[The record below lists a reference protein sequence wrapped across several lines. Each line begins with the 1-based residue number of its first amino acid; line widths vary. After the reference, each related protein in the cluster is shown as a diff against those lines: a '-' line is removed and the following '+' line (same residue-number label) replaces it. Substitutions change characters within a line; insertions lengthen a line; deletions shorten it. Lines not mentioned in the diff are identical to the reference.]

1 MTTQNEER
9 EEMRQQIRAEWR
21 QILAKWTGT
30 APRKARGQATYI
42 CPLCGNGSGADGDGI
57 AENPKSTTGAG
68 LKCFKCGFAGDIV
81 DLYQRTTGAD
91 HNTALKELAEQIGYT
106 ADGVTADKKKSFPL
120 SAQKSTATPSTEET
134 PSADFT
140 EYFKLCQK
148 RLTDPRAVA
157 YLEKRGISLKTAK
170 RLHIGYDGLA
180 DPANAPGALA
190 DDDSR
195 KKYTAP
201 RIIIPTNK
209 GHYVTRAI
217 DDNMP
222 DKYKKLQSKES
233 KSGVFGWRQL
243 NDKLPQIFVCEGAFD
258 ALSILDAGAHAIA
271 LNSTANTGLLLDILR
286 NDPPRETVFI
296 LCLDNDKGGE
306 GATPRLEKGLDELKV
321 LHTRADICGGC
332 KDPNEAYTTDREAF
346 IQALTEA
353 AKSAEEIRAQQ
364 TETAAED
371 PAEDLTEE
379 EPPRMT
385 GAEML
390 QAFLEA
396 VQERDFEPIPT
407 GIKALDRALQGGFIR
422 KTLVTLGAA
431 PGMGK
436 TALAQW
442 ILENMAEAGH
452 NVLYINLEMA
462 REQLLARSI
471 SRIAYTREGAS
482 VTALKVMRGY
492 EWTDKEREIITKA
505 ADYYRERIAENFLY
519 NPPGTTAE
527 LQRILA
533 TMEREA
539 EHARA
544 EGKPVPIVCID
555 YLQIIDCGKRETAE
569 GIKAALNA
577 FKDFARDNDTIV
589 LLIVANNR
597 ASNASGT
604 AELESGRDT
613 SALEY
618 SGDTVL
624 GLTYTAI
631 DDREKY
637 IFYEN
642 DEKGRTTSR
651 TTSEKKIPYTLEIIR
666 QERRRAYEEGKPVP
680 DVCRRLSLK
689 VNKNRFGDAGRVARL
704 VFDGAHSTFREAG
717 AFTVPEQEE
726 TAPAGWTG
734 H

>member
-9 EEMRQQIRAEWR
+9 EEMRQQIRAR
-21 QILAKWTGT
+21 VSCLNYLKKSKHGL
-30 APRKARGQATYI
+30 YC
-42 CPLCGNGSGADGDGI
+42 CPFCGSGNGRN
-57 AENPKSTTGAG
+57 ETGAV
-68 LKCFKCGFAGDIV
+68 KYYPDTNTICCFAGCAGGDNKGKMYDVI
-81 DLYQRTTGAD
+81 DLYQNATGAD
-91 HNTALKELAEQIGYT
+91 HNTALQELAEQIGFT
-106 ADGVTADKKKSFPL
+106 ANGVTADKKKSFPL
-120 SAQKSTATPSTEET
+120 SAQKSTAAPSTEET

-140 EYFKLCQK
+140 EYFKLCQE
-148 RLTDPRAVA
+148 RLNNPRAVA
-157 YLEKRGISLKTAK
+157 YLEKRGISLETAK
-170 RLHIGYDGLA
+170 RAHIGYDGLA

-190 DDDSR
+190 DDDAR
-195 KKYTAP
+195 KTHTAP
-201 RIIIPTNK
+201 RIIVPTNK
-209 GHYVTRAI
+209 GHYVARRI
-217 DDNMP
+217 DNIKDFAKMNP
-222 DKYKKLQSKES
+222 AGSTP
-233 KSGVFGWRQL
+233 GVFGWRQL
-243 NDKLPQIFVCEGAFD
+243 NSKLPRIFVCEGVFD
-258 ALSILDAGAHAIA
+258 ALSIIDAGAHAIA
-271 LNSTANTGLLLDILR
+271 LNSTANTGLLLDMLR
-286 NDPPRETVFI
+286 TDPPRETVFI

-332 KDPNEAYTTDREAF
+332 KDPNEAYTTDRETF

-353 AKSAEEIRAQQ
+353 AKSAEEIRAQHA
-364 TETAAED
+364 ETVAED

-390 QAFLEA
+390 QSFLSA

-471 SRIAYTREGAS
+471 SRLAYTREGAS

-527 LQRILA
+527 LQKILA

-631 DDREKY
+631 DDREQYTVK
-637 IFYEN
+637 EQTRN
-642 DEKGRTTSR
+642 NGVT
-651 TTSEKKIPYTLEIIR
+651 EKKIPYTLELIR
-666 QERRRAYEEGKPVP
+666 QERRKAYEEGKPVP
-680 DVCRRLSLK
+680 EVCRRLSLK

-704 VFDGAHSTFREAG
+704 VFDGEHSTFTEAG

-726 TAPAGWTG
+726 TAPARWSG

>member
-9 EEMRQQIRAEWR
+9 EEMRQQIRAAWR

-91 HNTALKELAEQIGYT
+91 HNTALKELAEQIGFT
-106 ADGVTADKKKSFPL
+106 ANGTADKKKSFPL
-120 SAQKSTATPSTEET
+120 SVQKSTATPSTEET

-140 EYFKLCQK
+140 EYFKLCQE
-148 RLTDPRAVA
+148 RLTNPRAVA
-157 YLEKRGISLKTAK
+157 YLEKRGISLETAK

-209 GHYVTRAI
+209 GHYVARRI
-217 DDNMP
+217 DNVKD
-222 DKYKKLQSKES
+222 YKKMNPDGSKP
-233 KSGVFGWRQL
+233 GVFGWRQL
-243 NDKLPQIFVCEGAFD
+243 NSKLPQIFVCEGAFD
-258 ALSILDAGAHAIA
+258 ALSILDAGAPAIA

-286 NDPPRETVFI
+286 KDPPRETVFI
-296 LCLDNDKGGE
+296 LCLDNNKAGKE
-306 GATPRLEKGLDELKV
+306 ATPGLEKGLDELKV
-321 LHTRADICGGC
+321 LHIRADICGEC
-332 KDPNEAYTTDREAF
+332 EDPNEAYTTDREAF

-353 AKSAEEIRAQQ
+353 AKSAEEIRAQH

-371 PAEDLTEE
+371 PAEDLAEE

-390 QAFLEA
+390 SSFLSA

-505 ADYYRERIAENFLY
+505 ADYYREHIAENFLY

-631 DDREKY
+631 DDREQYTVK
-637 IFYEN
+637 EQTRN
-642 DEKGRTTSR
+642 GVA
-651 TTSEKKIPYTLEIIR
+651 EKKNPYTLELIR
-666 QERRRAYEEGKPVP
+666 QERRKAYEEGKPVP
-680 DVCRRLSLK
+680 EVCRRLSLK

-704 VFDGAHSTFREAG
+704 VFDGAHSTFTEAG

-726 TAPAGWTG
+726 TAPAGWVG